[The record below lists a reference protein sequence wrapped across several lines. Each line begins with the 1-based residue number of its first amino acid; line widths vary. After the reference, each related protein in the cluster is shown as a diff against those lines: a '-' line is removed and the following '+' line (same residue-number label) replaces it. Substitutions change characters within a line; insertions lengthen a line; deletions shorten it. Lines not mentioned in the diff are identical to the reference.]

1 MGAAM
6 SNGRVY
12 HVVVVNEKTG
22 LEVVMTES
30 PVSHKEGCAILSKMT
45 IYPFRRNQLRE
56 VRL

>member
-1 MGAAM
+1 M